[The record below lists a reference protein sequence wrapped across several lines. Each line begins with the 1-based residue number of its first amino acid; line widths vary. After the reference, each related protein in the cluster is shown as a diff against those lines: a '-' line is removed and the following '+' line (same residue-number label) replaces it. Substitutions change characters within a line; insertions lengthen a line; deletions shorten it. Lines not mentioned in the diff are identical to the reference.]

1 MKKKPK
7 TEFQKYKS
15 LFAKMKPVKPSY
27 ENVPHNSKSNN

>member
-15 LFAKMKPVKPSY
+15 IMNKLNYKLEKKNEADKRRIR
-27 ENVPHNSKSNN
+27 